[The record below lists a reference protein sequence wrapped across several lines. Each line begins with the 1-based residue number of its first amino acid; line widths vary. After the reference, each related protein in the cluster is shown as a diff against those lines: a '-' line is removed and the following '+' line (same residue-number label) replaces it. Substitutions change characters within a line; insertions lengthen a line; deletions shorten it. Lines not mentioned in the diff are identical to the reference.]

1 MRFLKLLTVL
11 ALALALSPAFAQTK
25 PAAKPA
31 DNMQIL
37 REKLSADKKL
47 LVAAN
52 MGLTAEEGKG
62 FWPLYDAYQGELKA
76 INDRL
81 GKTIMAYADAYNKNA
96 LTNDMATKLTSEAI
110 AVDEAEAKLRRT
122 YLGKLEK
129 VIPGVKAA
137 RYLQIESK
145 IRALI
150 RYELA
155 DSIPLAP

>member
-1 MRFLKLLTVL
+1 
-11 ALALALSPAFAQTK
+11 
-25 PAAKPA
+25 
-31 DNMQIL
+31 
-37 REKLSADKKL
+37 
-47 LVAAN
+47 

-62 FWPLYDAYQGELKA
+62 FWPLYDAYQGELRA
-76 INDRL
+76 INDRM
-81 GKTIMAYADAYNKNA
+81 GKAIMAYADAYNKNA
-96 LTNDMATKLTSEAI
+96 LTDDLAKKLTSEAI